1 MADIPLFCS
10 SCLDPRGI
18 ASLPPRITARSPGVA
33 AALPPL
39 APRKLRLGPA
49 HCIESSSFAAPA
61 PLELISTDVCSDGS
75 VIFHFGI
82 AGELEEEAVG
92 GEVEDAALE
101 VVREVSDGGGND
113 AADGAL
119 DVLGS
124 GIDAVAGLGS
134 GEEANLGIAGGVLAG
149 GDTVEHVEIVG
160 EEESSFLIG
169 NGGVDTDVGLAQ
181 ATTEIEKLP
190 SVGRDENERY
200 GTERELDENI
210 PEERGSYPGL
220 GNLEPVEREGGTDVP
235 LKEVD
240 EPSADVGI
248 PPPPMEVNLEQVVEG
263 SGRSEVDLEGD
274 GQTEESR
281 LVSPREELEE
291 LVQIRRG
298 SEIIAAG
305 DCGIDG
311 LLDSQSRDSERLV
324 SEDEGEG
331 KESMSEAGEDQQE
344 LKEDE
349 VGLQDNDEEGIIVS
363 LVDQEVLRDEKV
375 SDSDQRSLENCDLGD
390 VTVNAGTVENT
401 SLMDM
406 SNEKED
412 AAERPEDD
420 QGDEII
426 SQDENEASE
435 DETISDVDMER
446 IEKLK
451 LHDADM
457 IPTRVEE
464 INQEGVLLQALTGGE
479 DAYFLACEG
488 WLGVADG
495 VGQWSFEGINAG
507 LFARELMNNCE
518 RLVSDCRGAP
528 AAPPTQILSQSA
540 MKSRS
545 LGSSTALVAFF
556 DGQALHVA
564 NIGDSGFM
572 IMRNGQVLQRSTPMV
587 YGFNFPHQ
595 IERGDD
601 PSKSIQVYKLELEEG
616 DVIVTATDGLFDNLY
631 EQEIMAIISRSRE
644 AGTSPT
650 EIAGLLAE
658 RAQEVGRLPATR
670 TPFAD
675 AAHAAGYPSFAGGK
689 LDDVTVVVSVVC
701 SS

>member
-1 MADIPLFCS
+1 
-10 SCLDPRGI
+10 
-18 ASLPPRITARSPGVA
+18 
-33 AALPPL
+33 
-39 APRKLRLGPA
+39 
-49 HCIESSSFAAPA
+49 
-61 PLELISTDVCSDGS
+61 
-75 VIFHFGI
+75 
-82 AGELEEEAVG
+82 
-92 GEVEDAALE
+92 
-101 VVREVSDGGGND
+101 
-113 AADGAL
+113 
-119 DVLGS
+119 
-124 GIDAVAGLGS
+124 
-134 GEEANLGIAGGVLAG
+134 
-149 GDTVEHVEIVG
+149 
-160 EEESSFLIG
+160 
-169 NGGVDTDVGLAQ
+169 
-181 ATTEIEKLP
+181 
-190 SVGRDENERY
+190 
-200 GTERELDENI
+200 
-210 PEERGSYPGL
+210 
-220 GNLEPVEREGGTDVP
+220 
-235 LKEVD
+235 
-240 EPSADVGI
+240 
-248 PPPPMEVNLEQVVEG
+248 MEVNLEQVVEG

-305 DCGIDG
+305 DGGIDG

-375 SDSDQRSLENCDLGD
+375 SDSDQRSLENYDLGD

-401 SLMDM
+401 SLMDVGVPLFQAVCILCPFQLSCLFFFFYFFETRNM
-406 SNEKED
+406 TSSTKPRYVLSSG
-412 AAERPEDD
+412 AAMLPHP
-420 QGDEII
+420 
-426 SQDENEASE
+426 S
-435 DETISDVDMER
+435 
-446 IEKLK
+446 K
-451 LHDADM
+451 
-457 IPTRVEE
+457 
-464 INQEGVLLQALTGGE
+464 ALTGGE

-572 IMRNGQVLQRSTPMV
+572 IIRNGQVLQRSTPMV